1 MTRTAPIPHCCDS
14 EQDTL
19 HGVVVAFPAIN
30 IDTDAIFPKQFL
42 KTIKRTGLR
51 DALFA
56 DWRKGDDGTL
66 DPSFVL
72 NRPGFQS
79 SKILIGGDNFGCG
92 SSREHAVWALRDF
105 GIKALISTSYG
116 SIFQNNC
123 IKNGIWPLTVNP
135 SDLEC
140 LIKRSAC
147 EHPRKLTLDLAKLL
161 IFSGDGTSIRA
172 SVSAS
177 DHANLLS
184 GLDEID
190 LTLQKFD
197 DIKTFEERQR
207 LLFPWAAAPSASK
220 QCYVKTQKRISDHAT
235 FHQNG

>member
-1 MTRTAPIPHCCDS
+1 MTQTDPIPLYCDI
-14 EQDTL
+14 EQKIVD
-19 HGVVVAFPAIN
+19 GVVVAFPAIN

-56 DWRKGDDGTL
+56 DWRRGDDNT
-66 DPSFVL
+66 PNPNFVL
-72 NRPGFQS
+72 NRPDFQS

-105 GIKALISTSYG
+105 GIRALISTSYG

-135 SDLEC
+135 HDLER
-140 LIKRSAC
+140 LIKRSVC
-147 EHPRKLTLDLAKLL
+147 EQPRKLTLDLAKLL
-161 IFSGDGTSIRA
+161 IFPGDGTSIIA

-197 DIKTFEERQR
+197 DIKAFEEQQSTR
-207 LLFPWAAAPSASK
+207 FPWVA
-220 QCYVKTQKRISDHAT
+220 TQSIDNARCI
-235 FHQNG
+235 